1 MDFCSRLV
9 GFYVFL
15 TKIPLGWFV
24 LKPFGTLENQS
35 IFCLFVLIFLS
46 AAIFC
51 IGLTD
56 FLQGNSVKAMIFG
69 RSLTLVLLA
78 LGAAKAQLC
87 ADPGVLT
94 CHPVVGDLPLLDGD
108 LSDWAD
114 VVGIETSLYA
124 PLTLQQYGPGKAKVK
139 CAHSADDRI
148 FMTLEI
154 PGKYRFNATSNE
166 MCAAVATMMK
176 VGADA
181 MYYTTWERA
190 QMHRP
195 GAMLRAACHP
205 PVKPTRSTS
214 VLIGSS
220 PPPNKASLTPS
231 TP

>member
-1 MDFCSRLV
+1 MVRSE
-9 GFYVFL
+9 
-15 TKIPLGWFV
+15 TIQ
-24 LKPFGTLENQS
+24 TLEHQS
-35 IFCLFVLIFLS
+35 VFCLFVLIFLS

-69 RSLTLVLLA
+69 RSLTMVLLA
-78 LGAAKAQLC
+78 LGAVKAQLC
-87 ADPGVLT
+87 ADPGGVLT

-139 CAHSADDRI
+139 CAHSDDRI

-166 MCAAVATMMK
+166 MCAAVARCHVLQHGSVPRCTGR
-176 VGADA
+176 VRCYGR
-181 MYYTTWERA
+181 RA
-190 QMHRP
+190 TH
-195 GAMLRAACHP
+195 L
-205 PVKPTRSTS
+205 
-214 VLIGSS
+214 
-220 PPPNKASLTPS
+220 
-231 TP
+231 